1 MDVAEQRRAEMG
13 EAASSI
19 GLLSHDPLQ
28 QAPFDSFSRSQ
39 LQSQNQS
46 QAEEQPLE
54 SGELWRPYY
63 IDSENNER
71 LVNSLIIVEQEI
83 LIRL

>member
-19 GLLSHDPLQ
+19 GLLRHDTFQ
-28 QAPFDSFSRSQ
+28 QAPIDPFSRSQ
-39 LQSQNQS
+39 IQSQDQSQTQS

-54 SGELWRPYY
+54 SEELWRPYY

-71 LVNSLIIVEQEI
+71 
-83 LIRL
+83 